1 VPLVAGDGC
10 ANGGSPAISSD
21 EESVMQWRALRTMVM
36 GIPLAATLACSTEE
50 GDPAGGGSGGSTGP
64 GGSSGVG
71 GSSGAGGTPSAGCPA
86 SGSGEIEIRISGLP
100 AGVDANLIIGGPLG
114 SRSITEDTTFGEA
127 AGPYVLTPGRVA
139 APDAIVR
146 TLFDAAPVE
155 TEFCLE
161 DGGTHRVE
169 LDYQPVATS
178 HRLWTNNSNGTGNL
192 LGFVASSLAASAEVA
207 PTISAVAGA
216 GKDVTFDSEG
226 NLWSMGATTADP
238 HLMRFPHAL
247 FAASGEKDADLRIDI
262 ADVSCLP
269 AMRAL
274 AFARTGALWVST
286 CGRVVGLAAED
297 LAASGTLTPARV
309 IEGLEDNGDLAF
321 DSSQN
326 LWITDADRVVR
337 FGVER
342 LEADITGGPDAE
354 LTIRDAADAGVL
366 VASNLA
372 FDRAG
377 NLWVIDFGGNR
388 VSKIASPDLEAT
400 GARSVVSEV
409 TLTLGVAALL
419 ERPAFDESGG
429 LWLALDQNRFG
440 RLGPDQLGASTDSG
454 APIVPS
460 TIITSPGMGNANRMA
475 FYPAAADLPLH
486 HHFLP

>member
-1 VPLVAGDGC
+1 M
-10 ANGGSPAISSD
+10 SRD
-21 EESVMQWRALRTMVM
+21 EEPVMQWRWLRTMVM
-36 GIPLAATLACSTEE
+36 GIPLVATLACSTEE
-50 GDPAGGGSGGSTGP
+50 GDPAGSGGSAGGGSAGGGGP
-64 GGSSGVG
+64 GGG
-71 GSSGAGGTPSAGCPA
+71 SGAGGTASAACPA
-86 SGSGEIEIRISGLP
+86 AGSGEIEVRITGLP
-100 AGVDANLIIGGPLG
+100 PGVGANLIIGGPLG

-139 APDAIVR
+139 APDPIVR
-146 TLFDAAPVE
+146 TLFDAALVE
-155 TEFCLE
+155 TEFCLA
-161 DGGTHRVE
+161 DDGTHRVE
-169 LDYQPVATS
+169 LAYAPVATS

-192 LGFVASSLAASAEVA
+192 LGFAASSLTASAEIA
-207 PTISAVAGA
+207 PTVSAVAGA

-247 FAASGEKDADLRIDI
+247 FAASGDKAADRRIDV

-297 LAASGTLTPARV
+297 LDASGTVTPARV
-309 IEGLEDNGDLAF
+309 IEGLDDNGDLAF
-321 DSSQN
+321 DSTQN
-326 LWITDADRVVR
+326 LWITDAERVLR

-342 LEADITGGPDAE
+342 LDADITRGPDVE
-354 LTIRDAADAGVL
+354 LSIRDAADAGDI

-372 FDRAG
+372 FDSAG
-377 NLWVIDFGGNR
+377 NLWVIDFGGNQI
-388 VSKIASPDLEAT
+388 SKVAGSDLEAT
-400 GARSVVSEV
+400 GARSVVSEISI
-409 TLTLGVAALL
+409 TLGVAALL

-440 RLGPDQLGASTDSG
+440 RLGPDQLGTSTGSG
-454 APIVPS
+454 APALPS
-460 TIITSPGMGNANRMA
+460 TIITSPGIGYANRIA

-486 HHFLP
+486 HRFGL

>member
-1 VPLVAGDGC
+1 M
-10 ANGGSPAISSD
+10 
-21 EESVMQWRALRTMVM
+21 MQWRWLRTMVM
-36 GIPLAATLACSTEE
+36 GIPLAGTLACSTEE
-50 GDPAGGGSGGSTGP
+50 GDPAGN
-64 GGSSGVG
+64 GGSSGGGGTG
-71 GSSGAGGTPSAGCPA
+71 GSSGAGGTASAGCPA
-86 SGSGEIEIRISGLP
+86 AGSGEIEVRISGLP

-139 APDAIVR
+139 APDPIVR
-146 TLFDAAPVE
+146 TLFEASLAE

-161 DGGTHRVE
+161 DDGTHRVE
-169 LDYQPVATS
+169 LAYAPIATS

-192 LGFVASSLAASAEVA
+192 LGFAASSLTASSEIA
-207 PTISAVAGA
+207 PTISVVAGA

-226 NLWSMGATTADP
+226 NLWSLGATTADP

-247 FAASGEKDADLRIDI
+247 FAASGDKAADLRIDV

-274 AFARTGALWVST
+274 AFAQTGALWAST

-297 LAASGTLTPARV
+297 LDASGTVTPARV
-309 IEGLEDNGDLAF
+309 IEGLDDNGDLAF
-321 DSSQN
+321 DSAQN
-326 LWITDADRVVR
+326 LWITGADRVVR

-342 LEADITGGPDAE
+342 LDGDITGGPDVE
-354 LTIRDAADAGVL
+354 LSIRDAADAGDI

-372 FDRAG
+372 FDSTG

-388 VSKIASPDLEAT
+388 ISKIAGSDLEAA
-400 GARSVVSEV
+400 GARVVVSEISI
-409 TLTLGVAALL
+409 TLGVAALL

-440 RLGPDQLGASTDSG
+440 RLGPDQLGTSTGSG
-454 APIVPS
+454 APAVPS
-460 TIITSPGMGNANRMA
+460 TIITSPGMGYANRMA

-486 HHFLP
+486 HHFGL

>member
-1 VPLVAGDGC
+1 
-10 ANGGSPAISSD
+10 
-21 EESVMQWRALRTMVM
+21 MQRRWLRTMVM
-36 GIPLAATLACSTEE
+36 GIPLAGTLACSTED
-50 GDPAGGGSGGSTGP
+50 GAPAGGGGSGGAGR
-64 GGSSGVG
+64 GGG
-71 GSSGAGGTPSAGCPA
+71 GGTGGTASAGCPA
-86 SGSGEIEIRISGLP
+86 SGSGEIEVRISGLP
-100 AGVDANLIIGGPLG
+100 AGVDASLIIGGPLG
-114 SRSITEDTTFGEA
+114 SRSVTEDTTFGEA

-139 APDAIVR
+139 APDPIVR
-146 TLFDAAPVE
+146 TLFEPVLAE

-161 DGGTHRVE
+161 DDGTHRVE
-169 LDYQPVATS
+169 LEYAPVATS

-192 LGFVASSLAASAEVA
+192 LGFVASSLTASAEIA

-216 GKDVTFDSEG
+216 GKDVAFDGEG

-238 HLMRFPHAL
+238 HLMRFPRAL
-247 FAASGEKDADLRIDI
+247 FSTSGEKEADLRIDV

-274 AFARTGALWVST
+274 AFARTGALWAST
-286 CGRVVGLAAED
+286 CGRVVALAAED
-297 LAASGTLTPARV
+297 LDASGTLTPARV

-321 DSSQN
+321 DSAQN
-326 LWITDADRVVR
+326 LWITDAERVVR

-342 LEADITGGPDAE
+342 LEADITGGPDVE
-354 LTIRDAADAGVL
+354 LSLRDAADAGDI

-388 VSKIASPDLEAT
+388 VSKIASPELEAT

-409 TLTLGVAALL
+409 TITLGVAALL

-440 RLGPDQLGASTDSG
+440 RLGPEQLAASSGSG
-454 APIVPS
+454 APTVPS

-475 FYPAAADLPLH
+475 FYPAAEDLPLYH
-486 HHFLP
+486 SFAR